1 MAAATEAATRPRR
14 DGRRETARDGKPTKP
29 GNTRRLSAAADSTGP
44 ASLSGKSDPL
54 SGKSQS
60 SERNDLPDKGI
71 LSGIERRRQRQN
83 VQLPDKARQEVTERH
98 GWIEYAKRGTKNP
111 KRYAY
116 RRRWKKSGGLWVKSE
131 SSRLKSIPPLT
142 EEEYVKR
149 ITGEGRDP
157 TTGRRKRDRAD

>member
-1 MAAATEAATRPRR
+1 MAAIPKT
-14 DGRRETARDGKPTKP
+14 DKPTKSP
-29 GNTRRLSAAADSTGP
+29 DTTGRLGFVGQEVS
-44 ASLSGKSDPL
+44 L

-60 SERNDLPDKGI
+60 SEKNDLPDKEI
-71 LSGIERRRQRQN
+71 LSGNERRRQRQN
-83 VQLPDKARQEVTERH
+83 VQLPDKARQEVTERR

-116 RRRWKKSGGLWVKSE
+116 RRRWKKVGGLWVKSE

-157 TTGRRKRDRAD
+157 TTGRRKRDHAD

>member
-1 MAAATEAATRPRR
+1 MRESRGEAAQN
-14 DGRRETARDGKPTKP
+14 GKPTKP
-29 GNTRRLSAAADSTGP
+29 GNDRRLSAVSVPDKMA
-44 ASLSGKSDPL
+44 LSGKSDPL

-60 SERNDLPDKGI
+60 SERNDLPDKI
-71 LSGIERRRQRQN
+71 RRRVSIN
-83 VQLPDKARQEVTERH
+83 LPDKKRQDVTERR

-116 RRRWKKSGGLWVKSE
+116 RRRWKKDGGLWVKSKLE
-131 SSRLKSIPPLT
+131 RLKSIPPLT